1 MGSSCIVPSS
11 FPAAE
16 AEGTE
21 RGVGSV
27 LGMLENAGQHLT
39 SWMKDR
45 TESEGVAGWMV
56 LNAAVKRNPAS

>member
-1 MGSSCIVPSS
+1 VGPSCIVPSS

-16 AEGTE
+16 AGSTE

-39 SWMKDR
+39 SWRNR
-45 TESEGVAGWMV
+45 TECEGAAGWMV
-56 LNAAVKRNPAS
+56 LNAAVKRNPVS